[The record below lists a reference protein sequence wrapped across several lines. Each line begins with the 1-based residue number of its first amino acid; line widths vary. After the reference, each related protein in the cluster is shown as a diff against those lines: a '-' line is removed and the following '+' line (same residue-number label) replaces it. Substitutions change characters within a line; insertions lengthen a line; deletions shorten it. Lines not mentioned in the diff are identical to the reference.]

1 MYFRKSVF
9 SYPIATTTS
18 STAVLNLNLVLPVW
32 LYLGT
37 VVLSQ
42 VLFFFKIK
50 GRTRAANIDH
60 YAYRRRSIDT
70 AVLKFSAPCTAIY
83 LEPSTR
89 VLHVHLVHV
98 IYGITSTVV
107 YPLNLAPEGTFE
119 SMEKQLVVLNLV
131 LLRNYQIY

>member
-1 MYFRKSVF
+1 MGISDDVYNKYKGVQISVVKGGRNSNEPKIWSF
-9 SYPIATTTS
+9 
-18 STAVLNLNLVLPVW
+18 PV
-32 LYLGT
+32 G
-37 VVLSQ
+37 
-42 VLFFFKIK
+42 
-50 GRTRAANIDH
+50 
-60 YAYRRRSIDT
+60 
-70 AVLKFSAPCTAIY
+70 LKFSAPCTAIY

>member
-1 MYFRKSVF
+1 MT
-9 SYPIATTTS
+9 PLETLI
-18 STAVLNLNLVLPVW
+18 
-32 LYLGT
+32 
-37 VVLSQ
+37 
-42 VLFFFKIK
+42 FFKIK

-60 YAYRRRSIDT
+60 YTYRRRSIDT

-89 VLHVHLVHV
+89 VLHLVHV
-98 IYGITSTVV
+98 IYGITSTAV
-107 YPLNLAPEGTFE
+107 YPLNLVPEGTFE